1 MGQQVYFAAEGNAG
15 ITSKILTTVEI
26 IQVSVDPY
34 NVIIIIVPCFLLWEY
49 TMLFAQMYLL
59 EISPNMTT
67 PNRASGQSM
76 HSLSVMQI

>member
-34 NVIIIIVPCFLLWEY
+34 NVIIIIVPCFLLWEN
-49 TMLFAQMYLL
+49 TM
-59 EISPNMTT
+59 
-67 PNRASGQSM
+67 
-76 HSLSVMQI
+76 